1 MVIVQNQALVS
12 DSGFSV
18 KVVKL
23 LGTMI
28 DMPVPGHDNVPHL
41 TPMVIPTLM
50 LAYMKY
56 LQA

>member
-1 MVIVQNQALVS
+1 M
-12 DSGFSV
+12 

-28 DMPVPGHDNVPHL
+28 DMPVPGHDDVPHL